1 MTDSG
6 EILQLEGQMTAR
18 EVPALER
25 RYRDRFKQ
33 RPLPSRVNLEQVAS
47 ADSSALA
54 LLLEWQAQA
63 RKAGTNLHFDH
74 PPQALKV
81 IARLTGVALL
91 LGWEQTAGD
100 TGFGAQE

>member
-1 MTDSG
+1 MTDND
-6 EILQLEGQMTAR
+6 ETLRLEGRLTAR

-25 RYRDRFKQ
+25 RYREQFEQ
-33 RPLPSRVNLEQVAS
+33 RPLPSRVNLEQVES

-54 LLLEWQAQA
+54 LLLEWQTQA
-63 RKAGTNLHFDH
+63 RRAGVDLHFEK

-81 IARLTGVALL
+81 IARLTGVAPL
-91 LGWEQTAGD
+91 LGWTQASEK